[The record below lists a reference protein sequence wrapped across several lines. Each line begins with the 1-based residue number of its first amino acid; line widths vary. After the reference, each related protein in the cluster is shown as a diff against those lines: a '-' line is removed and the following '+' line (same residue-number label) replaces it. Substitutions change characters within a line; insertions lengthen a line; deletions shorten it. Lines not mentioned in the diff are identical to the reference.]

1 MTTRFSNKPGF
12 QEKVNSGYTNDASEF
27 TMPSCT
33 IEDVD
38 RGVFD
43 LFDKELPFY
52 YKRKDSQKKVPVIF
66 ATGER
71 FALLA
76 RNKPL
81 RDKSDALIL
90 PLISIVRSGIEQENA
105 KGASQFQG
113 GPITIKASIS
123 KEDPIYQRYQNKFGF
138 KNSDDVAIDTNSNNS
153 VDGIGGSSDPGRI
166 ATRRQAPAITVSAR
180 KGTILEPSV
189 GKNLFEFIEI
199 PPIKQYT
206 ASYEITFWAQY
217 TQEMNSML
225 TVIMNGYVEN
235 RRRTLVIETKD
246 GYRFVAY
253 VDAALSPQNNFDDFT
268 DAERLVKY
276 SFTMT
281 VGAYLV
287 ASSIPGAPVP
297 FRKTISAP
305 EISFDTSTASG
316 PGPTSKPVAG
326 IASGDPAAAGYVL
339 QDILTE
345 EDGYPPQSIGG
356 SSSELTTGFPGKPSA
371 AIGGYV
377 KEQGT
382 LGRTVII
389 TDIDPFTG
397 ERATRYVILAASTPN
412 KGETVFRF
420 GMKGPEGIELD
431 LGKLLKD

>member
-1 MTTRFSNKPGF
+1 MTTRFSNKPGY
-12 QEKVNSGYTNDASEF
+12 QEKVDSGFTGDPAEF

-38 RGVFD
+38 RGVFN
-43 LFDKELPFY
+43 LFDNELPFY

-113 GPITIKASIS
+113 GPITVKASIS
-123 KEDPIYQRYQNKFGF
+123 KEDPMYQRYQNRLGF
-138 KNSDDVAIDTNSNNS
+138 KNSDNIAISTNENNTA
-153 VDGIGGSSDPGRI
+153 DGIAGSSDPGRI
-166 ATRRQAPAITVSAR
+166 ATRREAPSITVSAR
-180 KGTILEPSV
+180 AGTVLKPTV

-225 TVIMNGYVEN
+225 TVMMNGYVEN
-235 RRRTLVIETKD
+235 RRRTLVIETKE

-276 SFTMT
+276 SFTMS

-297 FRKTISAP
+297 FRKTVSAP
-305 EISFDTSTASG
+305 EISFDVSTSSG

-326 IASGDPAAAGYVL
+326 ISSGDPNAYIL
-339 QDILTE
+339 QDILSE
-345 EDGYPPQSIGG
+345 EDGYPPQAMGV
-356 SSSELTTGFPGKPSA
+356 SSSELIAGFPGKPSA
-371 AIGGYV
+371 EIGGYAH
-377 KEQGT
+377 QQDT
-382 LGRTVII
+382 NGRTVII

-397 ERATRYVILAASTPN
+397 ERETRYVILAASTPS

-420 GMKGPEGIELD
+420 GLKRPEGIEID

>member
-1 MTTRFSNKPGF
+1 MTTRYSNKPGW
-12 QEKVNSGYTNDASEF
+12 QEKVNSGYSGDPSEF
-27 TMPSCT
+27 VMPSCT

-38 RGVFD
+38 RGVFN
-43 LFDKELPFY
+43 LFDKELPFF
-52 YKRKDSQKKVPVIF
+52 YKRKDQQKKVPVIF

-105 KGASQFQG
+105 KGATQFQG
-113 GPITIKASIS
+113 GPIIVKTSIS
-123 KEDPIYQRYQNKFGF
+123 KDDPIYQRYQNSLGF
-138 KNSDDVAIDTNSNNS
+138 KNSDDSAISTGDNLANGNASGT
-153 VDGIGGSSDPGRI
+153 DPGRI
-166 ATRRQAPAITVSAR
+166 ATRRPAPAITVSAR
-180 KGTILEPSV
+180 GGTILEPSL

-217 TQEMNSML
+217 TQEMNLML
-225 TVIMNGYVEN
+225 TTIMNGYIEN
-235 RRRTLVIETKD
+235 RKRTLVIETNS
-246 GYRFVAY
+246 GYKFTAY

-268 DAERLVKY
+268 DSERLVKY
-276 SFTMT
+276 SFTLS

-287 ASSIPGAPVP
+287 ASKIPGAPIP

-305 EISFDTSTASG
+305 EISFDVSSNSRG
-316 PGPTSKPVAG
+316 VPTNSPVAG
-326 IASGDPAAAGYVL
+326 VPSGDPSAYVL
-339 QDILTE
+339 QDLLSE
-345 EDGYPPQSIGG
+345 EDGYPPQAIAANP
-356 SSSELTTGFPGKPSA
+356 SEIIKGWPGKPSA
-371 AIGGYV
+371 AIGGYH
-377 KEQGT
+377 KSQGS
-382 LGRTVII
+382 LGRTIII

-397 ERATRYVILAASTPN
+397 KRAKKYVILAASHPN

-420 GMKGPEGIELD
+420 GLNGPEGIELD

>member
-1 MTTRFSNKPGF
+1 MTTRFNNKKGW
-12 QEKVNSGYTNDASEF
+12 QEKVNSGFTNDPSEF

-38 RGVFD
+38 RGVFN
-43 LFDKELPFY
+43 LFDKELPFFY
-52 YKRKDSQKKVPVIF
+52 RRKDQQKKTPVIF

-90 PLISIVRSGIEQENA
+90 PLISIVRTGIEQENA
-105 KGASQFQG
+105 KGNSLHQG
-113 GPITIKASIS
+113 SPITIRTRIS
-123 KEDPIYQRYQNKFGF
+123 EDDPLYQRYQNPLGF
-138 KNSDDVAIDTNSNNS
+138 KNSDDLAIGPNSR
-153 VDGIGGSSDPGRI
+153 VDENGGGTDPGRI
-166 ATRRQAPAITVSAR
+166 ATRRPAGPITVSAR
-180 KGTILEPSV
+180 RGTVLEPKV
-189 GKNLFEFIEI
+189 GKNIYEFTEI

-206 ASYEITFWAQY
+206 ANYEVTFWAQY

-225 TVIMNGYVEN
+225 TVLMNGYVEN
-235 RRRTLVIETKD
+235 RRRTVVIETES
-246 GYRFVAY
+246 GYRFIAY
-253 VDAALSPQNNFDDFT
+253 VDAALNPQNNFDDFT

-287 ASSIPGAPVP
+287 ASNIPGAPVP
-297 FRKTISAP
+297 FRKTVSAP
-305 EISFDTSTASG
+305 EISFDVASNNRG
-316 PGPTSKPVAG
+316 VPTSQPVAG
-326 IASGDPAAAGYVL
+326 VPSGDPDAYVL
-339 QDILTE
+339 QDALTE
-345 EDGYPPQSIGG
+345 ADGYPPQAIG
-356 SSSELTTGFPGKPSA
+356 SDPSQIITGWPGKPSA
-371 AIGGYV
+371 AIGGYAQ
-377 KEQGT
+377 ERGS

-397 ERATRYVILAASTPN
+397 KRARRYVIMAASTPN
-412 KGETVFRF
+412 KGETVFRY
-420 GMKGPEGIELD
+420 GLKGPEGIELD

>member
-1 MTTRFSNKPGF
+1 MTTRFSNKPGY
-12 QEKVNSGYTNDASEF
+12 QQKVNSGYTNDPSEF

-38 RGVFD
+38 RGVFN

-52 YKRKDSQKKVPVIF
+52 YNRKDQQKKTPVIF

-81 RDKSDALIL
+81 RDRSDALIL
-90 PLISIVRSGIEQENA
+90 PLISIVRTGIEQENA

-113 GPITIKASIS
+113 GPITVKAAIS
-123 KEDPIYQRYQNKFGF
+123 KEDPLYQRYQNSLMF
-138 KNSDDVAIDTNSNNS
+138 KNSDDLAVDPNSNVNS
-153 VDGIGGSSDPGRI
+153 RGGGANPGRI
-166 ATRRQAPAITVSAR
+166 ATRRPAGAVTVSAR
-180 KGTILEPSV
+180 RGTILEEKV
-189 GKNLFEFIEI
+189 GKSIYEFTEI

-206 ASYEITFWAQY
+206 ANYEVTFWAQY

-225 TVIMNGYVEN
+225 TVLMNGYVEN
-235 RRRTLVIETKD
+235 RRRTLVIETEA
-246 GYRFVAY
+246 GYRFIAY
-253 VDAALSPQNNFDDFT
+253 VDAALNPQNNFDDFT

-276 SFTMT
+276 SFSMM

-287 ASSIPGAPVP
+287 ASQIPGAPVP
-297 FRKTISAP
+297 FRKTVSAP
-305 EISFDTSTASG
+305 DINFDVSSNPVAA
-316 PGPTSKPVAG
+316 PTSQPVAG
-326 IASGDPAAAGYVL
+326 VPSGDPDAYIL

-345 EDGYPPQSIGG
+345 QDGYPPQAIGVDPAEIVKG
-356 SSSELTTGFPGKPSA
+356 WPGKPSA
-371 AIGGYV
+371 SIGGYT
-377 KEQGT
+377 KTQGS
-382 LGRTVII
+382 LGNTVII

-397 ERATRYVILAASTPN
+397 KRARRHVILAASTPN
-412 KGETVFRF
+412 KGETVFRY
-420 GMKGPEGIELD
+420 GLTAPEGIELD

>member
-1 MTTRFSNKPGF
+1 MTTRFSNKPGY
-12 QEKVNSGYTNDASEF
+12 QQKVNSGYTNDPSEF

-38 RGVFD
+38 RGVFN
-43 LFDKELPFY
+43 LFDKELPFFY
-52 YKRKDSQKKVPVIF
+52 LRKDQQKKIPVIF

-90 PLISIVRSGIEQENA
+90 PLISIVRTGIEQENA

-113 GPITIKASIS
+113 GPILVKTAIS
-123 KEDPIYQRYQNKFGF
+123 KEDPIYQRYQNSQGF
-138 KNSDDVAIDTNSNNS
+138 KNSDDLAIPAGAPQS
-153 VDGIGGSSDPGRI
+153 DGNGAGAEPGRI
-166 ATRRQAPAITVSAR
+166 AKRRPAGPITVSAR
-180 KGTILEPSV
+180 RGTILEPKV
-189 GKNLFEFIEI
+189 GKNMFEFIEI
-199 PPIKQYT
+199 PPVKQYT
-206 ASYEITFWAQY
+206 ANYEVTFWAQY

-235 RRRTLVIETKD
+235 RRRTLVIETEA
-246 GYRFVAY
+246 GYRFIAY
-253 VDAALSPQNNFDDFT
+253 VDAALNPQNNFDDFT
-268 DAERLVKY
+268 DSERLVKY

-287 ASSIPGAPVP
+287 ASRIPGAPIP

-305 EISFDTSTASG
+305 EISFDVSSN
-316 PGPTSKPVAG
+316 PTGVPNADPVAG
-326 IASGDPAAAGYVL
+326 VPSGDPDAYVL
-339 QDILTE
+339 QDVLTE
-345 EDGYPPQSIGG
+345 ADGLPPQQIPNDPSQV
-356 SSSELTTGFPGKPSA
+356 TTGWPGRPSA
-371 AIGGYV
+371 AIGGFAR
-377 KEQGT
+377 EQGS

-397 ERATRYVILAASTPN
+397 KRARRYVIMEASTPN
-412 KGETVFRF
+412 KGETVFRY
-420 GMKGPEGIELD
+420 GLKGPEGIELD
-431 LGKLLKD
+431 LGKLFKD

>member
-1 MTTRFSNKPGF
+1 MTTRYSNNPGW
-12 QEKVNSGYTNDASEF
+12 QEKLNSGYSSDPSEF

-38 RGVFD
+38 RGVFN
-43 LFDKELPFY
+43 LFDKELPFF
-52 YKRKDSQKKVPVIF
+52 YKRKDQQKKVPVIF

-113 GPITIKASIS
+113 GPILVKTAIS
-123 KEDPIYQRYQNKFGF
+123 KDDPIYQRYQNKLGL
-138 KNSDDVAIDTNSNNS
+138 KNSDDIAISA
-153 VDGIGGSSDPGRI
+153 GSSLPDGNAPHATPGRI
-166 ATRRQAPAITVSAR
+166 TTRRPASAITVSAR
-180 KGTILEPSV
+180 RGTVLEPNVS
-189 GKNLFEFIEI
+189 KNIFEFIEI

-225 TVIMNGYVEN
+225 TSLMNGYVEN
-235 RRRTLVIETKD
+235 RKRTLVIETD
-246 GYRFVAY
+246 SGYKFTAY

-268 DAERLVKY
+268 DSERLVKY
-276 SFTMT
+276 SFTMS

-287 ASSIPGAPVP
+287 ASKVPGAPIP
-297 FRKTISAP
+297 FRKTVSAP
-305 EISFDTSTASG
+305 EITFDVSSNSRG
-316 PGPTSKPVAG
+316 VPTNSPVA
-326 IASGDPAAAGYVL
+326 AVPSGDPNAYVL
-339 QDILTE
+339 QDLQTE
-345 EDGYPPQSIGG
+345 DDGYPPQAIGADPSDITAG
-356 SSSELTTGFPGKPSA
+356 WPGKPSA
-371 AIGGYV
+371 AIGGYQ
-377 KEQGT
+377 KTQGS

-397 ERATRYVILAASTPN
+397 ERAKRYVILAASTPN

-420 GMKGPEGIELD
+420 GLKGPEGIELD

>member
-1 MTTRFSNKPGF
+1 MTTKFSNKKGW
-12 QEKVNSGYTNDASEF
+12 QEKVNTGYTNDPSEF

-38 RGVFD
+38 RGVFN
-43 LFDKELPFY
+43 LFDRELPFL
-52 YKRKDSQKKVPVIF
+52 YKRKDQQKKVPVIF

-113 GPITIKASIS
+113 GPILVKTSIS
-123 KEDPIYQRYQNKFGF
+123 KDDPIYQRYQNSLGL
-138 KNSDDVAIDTNSNNS
+138 KNSDDAAIEAGSPGS
-153 VDGIGGSSDPGRI
+153 DGTAPHATPGRI
-166 ATRRQAPAITVSAR
+166 TTRRPAPSISVSAR
-180 KGTILEPSV
+180 RGTVLEQKV
-189 GKNLFEFIEI
+189 GKSLFEFIEI

-225 TVIMNGYVEN
+225 TTIMNGYVEN
-235 RRRTLVIETKD
+235 RRRTPVIETD
-246 GYRFVAY
+246 SGYKFTAY

-268 DAERLVKY
+268 DSERLVKY
-276 SFTMT
+276 SFTMS

-287 ASSIPGAPVP
+287 ASNIPGAPVP
-297 FRKTISAP
+297 FRKTVSAP
-305 EISFDTSTASG
+305 EISFSVSNNSRG
-316 PGPTSKPVAG
+316 VPTTQPVANVP
-326 IASGDPAAAGYVL
+326 SGDPNAYIL
-339 QDILTE
+339 QDAMTE
-345 EDGYPPQSIGG
+345 EDGYPPQAVGTDPSNI
-356 SSSELTTGFPGKPSA
+356 LTGWPGKPTA
-371 AIGGYV
+371 AIGGYE
-377 KEQGT
+377 KTQGS

-397 ERATRYVILAASTPN
+397 ERAKKYVILAASTPN

-420 GMKGPEGIELD
+420 GLKGPEGIELD